1 MDVPKKSPGSLRIRR
16 RISVSEGELPLCRYQ
31 DCPLR
36 FKHCEGKYLFKD
48 QPSQENHSMW
58 GQSNPPRW
66 LWRAFDRFN
75 SGIASPPEIEAIISF
90 GEFHSSGGWMDC
102 KDAESEEKGEP
113 WRERT
118 LNGRKFPGW
127 WSGHT
132 KSVEN
137 KLISF
142 FSHCVFALDGAQL
155 IFPKS
160 FQKRSRSFETSLR
173 CLSYGIIRVQSVTV
187 ICTSSFTQNSA

>member
-1 MDVPKKSPGSLRIRR
+1 MDVPKKSPGSVRIRR
-16 RISVSEGELPLCRYQ
+16 RISVSEGEIPLCKHP

-75 SGIASPPEIEAIISF
+75 SGIASPQEIEAIISF

-118 LNGRKFPGW
+118 LNGRKFPG
-127 WSGHT
+127 
-132 KSVEN
+132 
-137 KLISF
+137 
-142 FSHCVFALDGAQL
+142 
-155 IFPKS
+155 
-160 FQKRSRSFETSLR
+160 
-173 CLSYGIIRVQSVTV
+173 
-187 ICTSSFTQNSA
+187 